1 MKTIVFV
8 CTGNTCRSIM
18 AQGIFEKLVN
28 EQGLTGQFAIKSAG
42 IGANEEDAISAN
54 AAKALEEISID
65 KHSHHAH
72 RLTMQDVAEA
82 DILVPMTPSHAAAIV
97 SADPEA
103 INKIILLPRPVPDPF
118 MGSLEVYRACR
129 DDLKEQL
136 SALLEELCHER

>member
-18 AQGIFEKLVN
+18 AQGIFEKLVK

-54 AAKALEEISID
+54 AAKALEEIGID

-136 SALLEELCHER
+136 ITLLEELCHER